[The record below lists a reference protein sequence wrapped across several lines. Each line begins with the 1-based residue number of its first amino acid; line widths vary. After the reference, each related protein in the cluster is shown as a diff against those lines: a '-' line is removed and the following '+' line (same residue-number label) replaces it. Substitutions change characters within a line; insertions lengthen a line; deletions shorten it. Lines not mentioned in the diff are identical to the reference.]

1 MNIEIGDCLTLD
13 EKKEYVVVSQTIF
26 DDKTYLLLVEKIDL
40 KPMFARLNADEIIE
54 IEDKSLI
61 RKLMP
66 MFADSVSPML
76 EYLLQNLEGNL

>member
-13 EKKEYVVVSQTIF
+13 DKKEYVVVSQTIF

-54 IEDKSLI
+54 IEDKSVI
-61 RKLMP
+61 CKLMP

-76 EYLLQNLEGNL
+76 EHLLQNLEGNL